1 MQFAGKRVMV
11 YGAAVSGVS
20 ATRLL
25 CRLGADVILFDNNK
39 ALTKDD
45 INDRLG
51 ESLNFRFITGQLT
64 DDLLKWTQLVVV
76 SPGVSLD
83 SPDMLRIKAAD
94 IPIWGEIELAFR
106 NCRGRIAAIT
116 GTNGKTTTTILTG
129 KILRSFYPE
138 VYVVG
143 NIGTSFSDIVL
154 ETTDKSVIVLE
165 LSSFQLETIH
175 NFRPDVCTILN
186 ITPDHLD
193 RHHTMEEYIAMKER
207 ISLNQG
213 KDDLCIMNYEDP
225 VLREMADRI
234 RQRTRVMFFSAKRE
248 LEDGLFLED
257 EAIYLSS
264 DGRLQQLCNVNMLHV
279 IGRHNH
285 ENIMAA
291 AGIGLALG
299 VPMDLVRKTVLNFK
313 GVPHRIEYV
322 ANIQGVDYFNDSK
335 GTNPEASIKAIQAM
349 KAPTVLIA
357 GGYDKHL
364 SFDGWV
370 RAFEGKIKLLI
381 LLGQTRNKIAKAARK
396 AGFTN
401 IIFADDLKEAV
412 YISSL
417 YAQPGDAV
425 LLSPACASWDMF
437 DNFEQRGN
445 LFKECVK
452 ELLDKQNGSNETAD

>member
-1 MQFAGKRVMV
+1 MQAAGKRVMV

-20 ATRLL
+20 AARLL
-25 CRLGADVILFDNNK
+25 CRLGADVVLFDNNT
-39 ALTKDD
+39 ALSKDD
-45 INDRLG
+45 ITDRLG
-51 ESLNFRFITGQLT
+51 ENLNFRFITGHMQE
-64 DDLLKWTQLVVV
+64 DLLNWVQLVVV

-83 SPDMLRIKAAD
+83 CPDMLRIKAAG

-116 GTNGKTTTTILTG
+116 GTNGKTTTTLLTG
-129 KILRSFYPE
+129 KILKSFYPE
-138 VYVVG
+138 VFVVG
-143 NIGTSFSDIVL
+143 NIGTSFSDIAL
-154 ETTDKSVIVLE
+154 ETTENSVIVLE

-175 NFRPDVCTILN
+175 NFRPDACAILN

-193 RHHTMEEYIAMKER
+193 RHHTMDEYIRMKER

-213 KDDLCIMNYEDP
+213 SNDLCILNYEDP
-225 VLREMADRI
+225 VLRDMADRI
-234 RQRTRVMFFSAKRE
+234 RQRTRVMFFSSKRE

-257 EAIYLSS
+257 EQIYCSAGK
-264 DGRLQQLCNVNMLHV
+264 DLQQLCNVNMLHV

-285 ENIMAA
+285 ENVMAA
-291 AGIGLALG
+291 AGLGLAMG
-299 VPMDLVRKTVLNFK
+299 VPIDTVRKTVLNFK

-322 ANIQGVDYFNDSK
+322 AAVNGVDYFNDSK
-335 GTNPEASIKAIQAM
+335 GTNPEASIRAIQAM
-349 KAPTVLIA
+349 KAPTLLIA

-370 RAFEGKIKLLI
+370 RAFEGKIRLLI
-381 LLGQTRNKIAKAARK
+381 LMGQSKSKIAKAAKK
-396 AGFTN
+396 AGFNN

-412 YISSL
+412 VISYL

-445 LFKECVK
+445 LFKKYVM
-452 ELLDKQNGSNETAD
+452 ELKDRQNGGNETAD